1 MVTDC
6 TTPFIVSCKI
16 STLNFL
22 YHLLFISSILIKKK
36 IIAIFIAHIKFIWYI
51 CSEFE
56 NILISNFNFA
66 CLAQLVRAQHF

>member
-1 MVTDC
+1 M
-6 TTPFIVSCKI
+6 TPFIVSCKI

-22 YHLLFISSILIKKK
+22 YHLLFISSILIKKIKIKKK

-56 NILISNFNFA
+56 NISIHNFNFA
-66 CLAQLVRAQHF
+66 CLAQLVRASDR

>member
-1 MVTDC
+1 MLEIKGLVQCRNYYKMVTDC
-6 TTPFIVSCKI
+6 TTHFIVSCKI

-22 YHLLFISSILIKKK
+22 YHLLFISSILIKNK

-56 NILISNFNFA
+56 NI
-66 CLAQLVRAQHF
+66 